1 MIQGGDLILG
11 DGWGGES
18 IYGVKFADENF
29 KLKQIGPSKLKF
41 SLPEY
46 FLPCKIS
53 FKIL

>member
-29 KLKQIGPSKLKF
+29 KLKQIGPSKL
-41 SLPEY
+41 PEY
-46 FLPCKIS
+46 FLPCEIS
-53 FKIL
+53 S